1 MSKVLLNILRQ
12 TKIFLNRIYIS
23 LIFLQSLI
31 FYNIPIKSIDIK
43 DINIEFDFINKII
56 NFFWKN
62 KIPINNENANK
73 QKKNNNIHIKSI
85 NIILDFEDYETY
97 NSYYNIYRKLISEE
111 KKRWGIVYNFFYYI
125 FVFLLKLIIKNY
137 YINIEKIQVKI
148 FYNYKHRHSKIC
160 DNIKDIS
167 KGKAKYY
174 FIFRDISIFSNN
186 NIEKECEYN
195 NSEKCNDT
203 DKENILIQKNELIQ
217 INTRTNQNDDKAS
230 NCENLD
236 SHKYILFCKE
246 FNILKENNNGK
257 KDGEIKKKQLFI
269 KNIFYYFQENKILIP
284 LMYINLKE
292 CELKEILFLSH
303 HTKIDY
309 YLKDLIDVAKKSN
322 FTINIDSHNGNYNE
336 YKNKYDFFFHLTIYI
351 NKTFIN
357 INLKDKIIKGVISS
371 TLFNIKMNEHCDA
384 YKRSA
389 NNILQNKFNT
399 KYSSTNFELSFMSFV
414 IYTEKNFISL
424 NLKNKNK
431 EKKYM
436 NLCETSYNNNPHND
450 LLLNKEIDKC
460 NSKYNI
466 NNSNLVYYKYRKF
479 LNMKKENEEKIN
491 VFKKNYNK
499 CDIILSN
506 IICIFEVVE
515 CINVYNLIQK
525 HFLQRIH
532 LREVPKHNK
541 FSIPIS
547 IIKYTPFI
555 CVRNISF
562 YINKNINKL
571 DLIYNHTILKNRE
584 EELEY
589 YNNTVINFRE
599 EIIKI
604 EIKEICNIKGVEKNY
619 APINLDE
626 NNEDVIEQDHN
637 CDKRNNQRCIFYSEQ
652 NNYEQNSI
660 ASFDFLVKDIIVKS
674 VYLENNILYEYNLN
688 DKIDIVLKIKN
699 KENEYG
705 IATIYFNNSTW
716 YLLPEHVNFF
726 YYIYSIYCTNM
737 KKYAYLLRNPMRKK
751 VKRIAEIKDNFLFF
765 VNVIANNCNI
775 NLFCIS
781 EDFKANTMGT
791 NIEEKRAIH
800 TCNNA
805 INNKLIAVE
814 NEMCLKKKLKP
825 IKISFDLKYIL
836 KIESEKEEIRRFFF
850 KYYNYFFLG
859 NVNIQ
864 FNYYKNLLKNV
875 LVFKNEKARKKKDK
889 SFFYMNSQGKIENNY
904 DVLIKIINKNIY
916 VNIFNKA
923 KILFINCIIY
933 QIYVATRRIIYLQDT
948 NNLKMKESIK
958 KFKLIKKKRKNN
970 IYNVLLKKLKYPINQ
985 IGCTEE
991 IKNYSENNYTL
1002 GSGYNHKHIIYRNI
1016 KKYCN
1021 CYEIC
1026 RNNFLNKITSKY
1038 NNYKSL
1044 KYLIQIKIKSKI
1056 QFISLF
1062 DDFYMAELKSLKN
1075 SSLQKNQYIIDLDTN
1090 VCIYYFDLLCKNNV
1104 RANNFLKLHIDF
1116 YKLQLNKYTSFNKI
1130 YNVLNFMNSIKKKHE
1145 QSKEFPFF
1153 STKQLCK
1160 IFSHRNLDH
1169 IINDEEN
1176 KGYFTITSEI
1186 KNFDFFTKFYNYAK
1200 TNDKYDIFYKHRKST
1215 NEFNTNTKIYGNK
1228 IYLLYKTN
1236 DFFTFLN
1243 KYILTDFLNLF
1254 SSKHSCEMKVVNLNK
1269 NNYSRTY
1276 NFNENEIKDIFSL
1289 RDNMMLKHHNLQPNV
1304 DDNNYVADYA
1314 GSIDEKQIN
1323 NFKVYKIRQKNMK
1336 TQNGISLNK
1345 YKFTFNDVTLFVP
1358 SIHNNRNVII
1368 IQNSVHIKN
1377 KFILKKKENNNT
1389 IQLYDKIFVY
1399 FLNSI
1404 GFSNHRKNYILKN
1417 VNILLIYYRNVI
1429 YKTNMFAMFI
1439 YGTGNAYMSPENFAL
1454 VQNVVIE
1461 NFLNNNVEYFD
1472 KRQYIKNPK
1481 YIGNGHKRNGIIDN
1495 EQNCKNVEKWK
1506 SKKKGQLKKSLK
1518 IVIHLIDMHIFLE
1531 SGKLKSRISYI
1542 FIKYC
1547 LINILKYLNDKNKM
1561 ITNIKSVVPL
1571 ILNYTHKYPYDI
1583 IVYYKKIKNKKSYLK
1598 YLLNMKDIKYE
1609 QTANTFSSFTKAK
1622 INKYNNL
1629 LVTKKNK
1636 ILEIF
1641 YHRYKNDIIGCNVE
1655 NHIYIK
1661 MKKIYITTDT
1671 FQLFNFYN
1679 LYFVDDKNLFIY
1691 TLEKCLQKE
1700 YCSSSIKKK
1709 KINIQPTFRN
1719 AQDSSDDT
1727 FIGEENTDYFVKKKI
1742 NILKKTEKIKRPN
1755 NYLIY
1760 MYENMVKLLTPND
1773 FNSYDYLIH
1782 SNNIYKINLYIEH
1795 THIFVNLLLYEHLL
1809 KYKNA
1814 NNSEQTAK
1822 IEKSNKFGIT
1832 YKGGVNFLLLFNLR
1846 KSQFFEFFKKKKH
1859 IIFNSYFFDKIVEND
1874 LTCSEK
1880 ISQLSYSSP
1889 KSNCLHSYFHPNNY
1903 ISDELE
1909 ETIFFKCKI
1918 NKKNSLYLLN
1928 NSNFYCISKNINID
1942 MCAKKEKVIYFN
1954 NNIKIVKYNNFY
1966 FNNIFLN
1973 DIVDKNVGSSQV
1985 SGNDLYD
1992 IKISMD
1998 ISQKKQTNIDCLKSV
2013 FKNYNSLFPIDNS
2026 NYVIK
2031 KMIKMENKN
2040 EDTTFCELNYGNLN
2054 KHNND
2059 NLIYNNIKNEKMFSS
2074 PKYINVNIKNVKIK
2088 IRLKDMI
2095 GILKKVYE
2103 LNYCMNYYEEINLI
2117 LYKQCEKSIIQNSY
2131 PYKLQKRKKEKTYL
2145 TMLFNIVINNLSI
2158 ELFET
2163 VNYYRYREFKKIQ
2176 IAQINIKGNY
2186 NYISSYNKDE
2196 IIIKRHDLNCIYDL
2210 NFFKNNIF
2218 ENFAKNMQIHFVWVK
2233 SKNENNFFSIF
2244 KNKPIDIFLSKNI
2257 FRKILYLYEGVIN
2270 SWSNHYELLNQIKK
2284 GRSDKIAENLS
2295 HKNSILNLYSDKSVI
2310 INKIQEKAFSYQN
2323 KDILKNK
2330 EKKNKTE
2337 LLHLKGG
2344 EHIIFSP
2351 DCKKYTK
2358 NSNILLYNDCGF
2370 YNLISNVCIYNNTNL
2385 DIIFLHKSYKYYKYF
2400 LYAKKK
2406 TYISPF
2412 DLENDSFFL
2421 FICYKKKLYMA
2432 QSFSKELLQSKETN
2446 EYSFYSNISKIKKE
2460 CMFGVDPNGNVRNS
2474 SAPRIFKKVLHFK
2487 NVESLQFDNT
2497 SIYKQSEKK
2506 EDKKELPIRKLYN
2519 NIQRKYI
2526 KIISNNH
2533 GENDNIKIDANNENF
2548 VLNIILI
2555 ENYKNVYI
2563 YIDKMISL
2571 KNMLP
2576 LQICYTVEGT
2586 KYIINKYKTK
2596 EIYFKNIDL
2605 NGDSNILVG
2614 NKLKVVNSVKDKS
2627 ISKNVEEA
2635 DKNFPNNVAHYVNVI
2650 KKNNCIILTCQTLI
2664 YMYSFS
2670 EHNIE
2675 INKKKIYFLNSK
2687 TNNAKNMAIPNMF
2700 NIKNMKCFI
2709 GVFNEPFESVVLE
2722 KHLINNITPGKY
2734 NEICLTHTNENN
2746 KYLFFYKID
2755 LLNVL
2760 NNNNN
2765 KQNIGHT
2772 YYHNVLSIYPKYI
2785 IQNETQIDICMFSI
2799 FNEYEIYKIERSS
2812 TKVINTIMDSGNK
2825 NHLLFFFKI
2834 KNRNEKS
2841 NNYLDVCGPINIA
2854 KEGSYIFSLKKNKPI
2869 LASSTSQNKQIKSN
2883 HHFLNLKF
2891 RIHKGEK
2898 CKYFKGPF
2906 SNSIFIKISK
2916 HKSNNKKLEKYIT
2929 YINNNSNITD
2939 KIYGKNNIMNIY
2951 KYIEKSDEIKKIY
2964 IYNNTDSGVIV
2975 DIMHYIELAYIIKN
2989 EMKTDKG
2996 GIKLAEIESANFSGL
3011 SNSYDKDST
3020 EQYHSL
3026 MHSNIEKEN
3035 DSENEDEKSNGI
3047 DDNTFEKITKDDI
3060 NNILNN
3066 KHLIHEYLKKNKENF
3081 RYLKKNSMLFFP
3093 LRKNKNIKNFFL
3105 LLYPFKQTNNIHIC
3119 RISLEKKIN
3128 IVKFVEN
3135 NKSIFFEFCII
3146 QKKNKILIKF
3156 SQYLDNVIQIKGKVN
3171 LNLLSMQKM
3180 DNKQNTPQDNPIKTK
3195 KIHTKKIAKHYNIDM
3210 CIRSNH
3216 AEKVQNTFF
3225 NYILNR
3231 KKYITLF
3238 MKRFDKSITPSL
3250 ERIDKLDISQNDSL
3264 LCRLKRRVSV
3274 KNTNLSKIQKD
3285 EKGIIMYPMNYTTFT
3300 KYNKNCRNVNKKK
3313 KVSRFIHHISKDVI
3327 FSEHLKKKKIIF
3339 SSQNEKKIKNSNCHV
3354 IINNDININIFSS
3367 VLIKN
3372 VDISKQYYSDKRIMP
3387 SVYTSLMEYTNVDKE
3402 NENNDMP
3409 YEERFSKYLFKKKK
3423 NAHIYTISLTNLYFY
3438 FKKNK
3443 INSSITQNR
3452 FYLNLDNLSIVD
3464 FSTNVVKNIL
3474 FKSWKNS
3481 LVDEKGDNNLKQ
3493 TNENK
3498 FITFDLIYK
3507 SNFNSLH
3514 IQKFELLFFC
3524 PLRIYLS
3531 LVSVENFNYCCKKFL
3546 KKKKKT
3552 RNGKGRNELL
3562 LLFNQINGSP
3572 NKERR
3577 IDKILKLQSKYA
3589 RQAFKVNTFYKTL
3602 CNVNNKGKERKIK
3615 IYNLKISNIY
3625 IVFSFSN
3632 KNTYSIERYKNE
3644 DELFKTKNKDIDDDS
3659 NNFIFNFKLAFL
3671 NQIKNANFEIN
3682 SLDLKKI
3689 KEKNILEFVN
3699 YILDFYIKELYKNL
3713 FFYMTKMNIINKY
3726 IYNYSNFF
3734 NQFMEK
3740 KKMFNLVDISSGL
3753 KYITN
3758 EIHEKSNVYLENIN
3772 IFTSPLGVQD
3782 GLKENYQPKQVR
3794 KKTETLSIIN
3804 AVENGLENNYGKIS
3818 TRLKGKRSKRT
3829 QSEQTKR
3836 RKHAQDENSNIYN
3849 SRDRQLFTNFEDM
3862 AVLSDSNYC
3871 ICRKKKLKINK
3882 INNKLFYFNNDKK
3895 VFIFDD
3901 SQTNYNNID
3910 TNKSDEKFKEIYQ
3923 ANQNNNNIWNYKEA
3937 ILRTQKKET
3946 SSNFN
3951 IFNSAIK
3958 NIGKDIM
3965 SSINY
3970 YLYDND
3976 ENDLKK
3982 KKKIILDYFYEK
3994 VQNSPQDTKQEPP
4007 DEIQRKTNEIGL
4019 REFTT
4024 FITIYKKGQIKYDS
4038 GPFRICNPLDIPL
4051 VKGVVIENYLK
4062 DKDENL
4068 LLIFCDEYI
4077 INLNNENRIIIKK
4090 KNIIKIE
4097 IVCKYFNLIFE
4108 RDKSLM
4114 HNIKNIIKKN
4124 NHNFLGYYFD
4134 VLFKKKIKN
4143 EKKLIHKIKK
4153 NKIRIIYFLY
4163 YIFYFIYNYDQRLKK
4178 LTKSYL
4184 PNQENIKPTIIIFEN
4199 TKKVF
4204 FSLSSIIYLNIFY
4217 FNVRDFLFSFVK
4229 QSS

>member
-23 LIFLQSLI
+23 LIFLQSLV

-62 KIPINNENANK
+62 KIPINNENTNK

-85 NIILDFEDYETY
+85 NIIIDFEDYETY

-111 KKRWGIVYNFFYYI
+111 KKRWRIVYNFFYYI

-160 DNIKDIS
+160 DNIKGIS
-167 KGKAKYY
+167 KGKTKYY

-186 NIEKECEYN
+186 NNIEKEYEYN
-195 NSEKCNDT
+195 NSEKCSDT
-203 DKENILIQKNELIQ
+203 DKENMLA
-217 INTRTNQNDDKAS
+217 RTNQNDDKAS

-236 SHKYILFCKE
+236 SHKYLLFCKE

-257 KDGEIKKKQLFI
+257 RDGEIKKKLFFI
-269 KNIFYYFQENKILIP
+269 KNIFYYFQENQILIP
-284 LMYINLKE
+284 LIYINLKE

-309 YLKDLIDVAKKSN
+309 YLKDLINVAKKNN
-322 FTINIDSHNGNYNE
+322 FTKNIDSHNGNYNG
-336 YKNKYDFFFHLTIYI
+336 YKNKYDFFLHLTIYI
-351 NKTFIN
+351 NTIFIN

-371 TLFNIKMNEHCDA
+371 TLFNIKTNEHCDA
-384 YKRSA
+384 DKRLTS
-389 NNILQNKFNT
+389 NILQNKFNT
-399 KYSSTNFELSFMSFV
+399 RYSSTNFELSFMSFV
-414 IYTEKNFISL
+414 IYTEKNIILL

-436 NLCETSYNNNPHND
+436 NLCEASYNNNPHND
-450 LLLNKEIDKC
+450 FLLNEEIDKC
-460 NSKYNI
+460 HSKYNI
-466 NNSNLVYYKYRKF
+466 NNSNVIYYKYKKF

-525 HFLQRIH
+525 DFLQRTH
-532 LREVPKHNK
+532 LREVPKNNK
-541 FSIPIS
+541 FSLPIS

-562 YINKNINKL
+562 YINKNINKF
-571 DLIYNHTILKNRE
+571 DLIYNNAILKNRE
-584 EELEY
+584 EELGY

-604 EIKEICNIKGVEKNY
+604 EIKEICNIKDVEKNY
-619 APINLDE
+619 APINIDE
-626 NNEDVIEQDHN
+626 NDENSVEQDHSSN
-637 CDKRNNQRCIFYSEQ
+637 EDNNQSCIFYSEQ
-652 NNYEQNSI
+652 NNYEQNNYEQNNYEQNAI

-699 KENEYG
+699 IENEYG
-705 IATIYFNNSTW
+705 IATIYFNNSIW

-791 NIEEKRAIH
+791 NVQEKRAIH

-805 INNKLIAVE
+805 TNNKLITVE
-814 NEMCLKKKLKP
+814 NEMYLKKKLKP

-859 NVNIQ
+859 NVNIR

-889 SFFYMNSQGKIENNY
+889 SLFYMNSQGKIENNY
-904 DVLIKIINKNIY
+904 DMLIKIINKNIY

-923 KILFINCIIY
+923 KMLFINCIIY
-933 QIYVATRRIIYLQDT
+933 QIYIAARRIVYLKDT

-991 IKNYSENNYTL
+991 IKNHSENNYTL

-1021 CYEIC
+1021 SYEIC

-1044 KYLIQIKIKSKI
+1044 KHLIQIKIKSKI

-1062 DDFYMAELKSLKN
+1062 DDFYMTELRSLKN
-1075 SSLQKNQYIIDLDTN
+1075 SSLQKNQYTIDLDTN
-1090 VCIYYFDLLCKNNV
+1090 ICIYYFDLLCKNNV
-1104 RANNFLKLHIDF
+1104 RTNNFLKLYIDF

-1130 YNVLNFMNSIKKKHE
+1130 YNVLNFMSNIKKKHE
-1145 QSKEFPFF
+1145 QSKEFLFF

-1176 KGYFTITSEI
+1176 KAYFTITSEI

-1200 TNDKYDIFYKHRKST
+1200 RNDKYDIFYKHRKST

-1243 KYILTDFLNLF
+1243 KYILTDFLNIF

-1269 NNYSRTY
+1269 NNYTQDY
-1276 NFNENEIKDIFSL
+1276 NFNENEVKDIFSL
-1289 RDNMMLKHHNLQPNV
+1289 RDSMMLKQHHLQHNLQPNV
-1304 DDNNYVADYA
+1304 DDNNYVVSYT
-1314 GSIDEKQIN
+1314 GSVDKNQIN

-1345 YKFTFNDVTLFVP
+1345 YKFTFNDVTLFAP
-1358 SIHNNRNVII
+1358 SIHNNRNFII
-1368 IQNSVHIKN
+1368 IQNSVQIKN
-1377 KFILKKKENNNT
+1377 KFILNKKENNNT

-1399 FLNSI
+1399 FLNTTS
-1404 GFSNHRKNYILKN
+1404 FSNHRKDYILKN

-1439 YGTGNAYMSPENFAL
+1439 YGTGNAYISPENFTL
-1454 VQNVVIE
+1454 IQNVIIE

-1481 YIGNGHKRNGIIDN
+1481 HIGNEHKRNSIIDN
-1495 EQNCKNVEKWK
+1495 EQNCKHVEKWK
-1506 SKKKGQLKKSLK
+1506 SKKKDQLKKSLK
-1518 IVIHLIDMHIFLE
+1518 IVMHLIDMHIFLE
-1531 SGKLKSRISYI
+1531 SDKLKSRISYI

-1609 QTANTFSSFTKAK
+1609 QTANTFNSFIKAK

-1629 LVTKKNK
+1629 LITKKNK
-1636 ILEIF
+1636 IIEIF
-1641 YHRYKNDIIGCNVE
+1641 YHRYKNDTIGCNVE

-1661 MKKIYITTDT
+1661 MKKIYTTTDV

-1709 KINIQPTFRN
+1709 KINTQAIFRN

-1742 NILKKTEKIKRPN
+1742 NILKKREKIKRPN

-1773 FNSYDYLIH
+1773 FNSYDYLVH

-1795 THIFVNLLLYEHLL
+1795 AHIFVNLLLYEHLL
-1809 KYKNA
+1809 KYRNT
-1814 NNSEQTAK
+1814 NNSEQSAK

-1846 KSQFFEFFKKKKH
+1846 KSLFFEFLKKKKKH
-1859 IIFNSYFFDKIVEND
+1859 IIFNSYFFDKIVEKK

-1880 ISQLSYSSP
+1880 ISQLAHSSYP
-1889 KSNCLHSYFHPNNY
+1889 KSNCLHSYFYPNNY

-1928 NSNFYCISKNINID
+1928 NSNFYCISQNINID

-1954 NNIKIVKYNNFY
+1954 NNIKMVKYNNFY

-1973 DIVDKNVGSSQV
+1973 NIANKNIGSCQV

-1998 ISQKKQTNIDCLKSV
+1998 SSQKKQTNIDCLKSV

-2026 NYVIK
+2026 NYIIEK
-2031 KMIKMENKN
+2031 IIKMENKN
-2040 EDTTFCELNYGNLN
+2040 EDTAFCELNCGDQN
-2054 KHNND
+2054 KHSNG
-2059 NLIYNNIKNEKMFSS
+2059 NLIYNETKNEKTFSS
-2074 PKYINVNIKNVKIK
+2074 PKYINVNIKNAKIK
-2088 IRLKDMI
+2088 IRLKDII
-2095 GILKKVYE
+2095 GILKKIYE

-2117 LYKQCEKSIIQNSY
+2117 LYKQCEKSIIQNRY
-2131 PYKLQKRKKEKTYL
+2131 PYRLEKRKKEKTYL
-2145 TMLFNIVINNLSI
+2145 TMLFNIAINNLSI

-2163 VNYYRYREFKKIQ
+2163 VNYYRYREFKKIK
-2176 IAQINIKGNY
+2176 IVQINIKGNY

-2270 SWSNHYELLNQIKK
+2270 SWANHFELASHIKK
-2284 GRSDKIAENLS
+2284 GHNDKTVENLDNK
-2295 HKNSILNLYSDKSVI
+2295 KNILNLYSDKSVI
-2310 INKIQEKAFSYQN
+2310 INKLQEKAFSYQN

-2337 LLHLKGG
+2337 ILHLKGG

-2358 NSNILLYNDCGF
+2358 NNNILLYNDCGF
-2370 YNLISNVCIYNNTNL
+2370 YNLISN
-2385 DIIFLHKSYKYYKYF
+2385 
-2400 LYAKKK
+2400 
-2406 TYISPF
+2406 
-2412 DLENDSFFL
+2412 
-2421 FICYKKKLYMA
+2421 
-2432 QSFSKELLQSKETN
+2432 ELLQNKETN

-2474 SAPRIFKKVLHFK
+2474 SAPHIFKKVLHFK

-2506 EDKKELPIRKLYN
+2506 EDKKELPIRNLYN

-2533 GENDNIKIDANNENF
+2533 GENDNIKMNMNNENF

-2576 LQICYTVEGT
+2576 LQICYTVDGT
-2586 KYIINKYKTK
+2586 KCTINKYKTK
-2596 EIYFKNIDL
+2596 EIYFKNLDL

-2614 NKLKVVNSVKDKS
+2614 NKLKVVNS
-2627 ISKNVEEA
+2627 ISKIVSKNEREA
-2635 DKNFPNNVAHYVNVI
+2635 DKNFSNSVAHYVNVI

-2664 YMYSFS
+2664 YFYSFS

-2687 TNNAKNMAIPNMF
+2687 TNNAKNMSIPNMY

-2709 GVFNEPFESVVLE
+2709 GVFNEPFENVVLE
-2722 KHLINNITPGKY
+2722 KHQINNITSGKSG
-2734 NEICLTHTNENN
+2734 EICLTHTNENN
-2746 KYLFFYKID
+2746 KYLFFYKIG
-2755 LLNVL
+2755 LLNIL
-2760 NNNNN
+2760 NNN
-2765 KQNIGHT
+2765 KQNIGNT

-2785 IQNETQIDICMFSI
+2785 IQNETKIDICMFSI

-2812 TKVINTIMDSGNK
+2812 TKVVNTIVDSGNK
-2825 NHLLFFFKI
+2825 NHLPFFFKI
-2834 KNRNEKS
+2834 KNRDENS

-2869 LASSTSQNKQIKSN
+2869 LASSTSQNKQIKSS

-2891 RIHKGEK
+2891 RIDKGEK

-2916 HKSNNKKLEKYIT
+2916 HKSNKKKLEKYIT

-2939 KIYGKNNIMNIY
+2939 KIYGNNNIMNIY
-2951 KYIEKSDEIKKIY
+2951 KYIEKNDDIKKIY

-2989 EMKTDKG
+2989 EIKTDKD
-2996 GIKLAEIESANFSGL
+2996 GIKLVEIESVKFSSL
-3011 SNSYDKDST
+3011 NNSYDKDNT
-3020 EQYHSL
+3020 RQYHSL
-3026 MHSNIEKEN
+3026 MHSNIEKES

-3047 DDNTFEKITKDDI
+3047 DNNISEKMTKDDI
-3060 NNILNN
+3060 NYILNN
-3066 KHLIHEYLKKNKENF
+3066 KHLIHEYLKKNKKNF
-3081 RYLKKNSMLFFP
+3081 RYLKKNSISFFP

-3171 LNLLSMQKM
+3171 LNLLSMQKI
-3180 DNKQNTPQDNPIKTK
+3180 DNKQSTPQDKEVKTK
-3195 KIHTKKIAKHYNIDM
+3195 KVHKKKEIIHVEKIEDN
-3210 CIRSNH
+3210 
-3216 AEKVQNTFF
+3216 FF
-3225 NYILNR
+3225 HYILNG

-3238 MKRFDKSITPSL
+3238 MKRFNKSTTPSL
-3250 ERIDKLDISQNDSL
+3250 ERIDKLSISQSGNL
-3264 LCRLKRRVSV
+3264 LYRLKSRASV
-3274 KNTNLSKIQKD
+3274 KNTKLTKMEKD
-3285 EKGIIMYPMNYTTFT
+3285 QSSIIMHKMNYTTFT
-3300 KYNKNCRNVNKKK
+3300 KYNKNCLNVNEKKK
-3313 KVSRFIHHISKDVI
+3313 RSRFIHDISKDVTLCD
-3327 FSEHLKKKKIIF
+3327 HLKKKKINF
-3339 SSQNEKKIKNSNCHV
+3339 SNQNEKKIKNSNCYI

-3372 VDISKQYYSDKRIMP
+3372 VDITKQYYSDKRIMP

-3402 NENNDMP
+3402 NENNDIS
-3409 YEERFSKYLFKKKK
+3409 YQEQFNKYIFKKKK
-3423 NAHIYTISLTNLYFY
+3423 NAHIYTVSLTNLNFY

-3443 INSSITQNR
+3443 INSNTTQNR

-3474 FKSWKNS
+3474 FKGLKNS
-3481 LVDEKGDNNLKQ
+3481 LVDYKADPNHD
-3493 TNENK
+3493 NK
-3498 FITFDLIYK
+3498 FIAFDLIYK
-3507 SNFNSLH
+3507 MNFNSLH
-3514 IQKFELLFFC
+3514 VQKFELLFFC

-3552 RNGKGRNELL
+3552 RNVKKERSKLV
-3562 LLFNQINGSP
+3562 LLFNQINGSVSRE
-3572 NKERR
+3572 KR
-3577 IDKILKLQSKYA
+3577 IDKILKCQSKYA
-3589 RQAFKVNTFYKTL
+3589 RQAFKANRFYETL

-3615 IYNLKISNIY
+3615 IYNLKINNIY

-3644 DELFKTKNKDIDDDS
+3644 DELFKMKNKDLDDDS

-3682 SLDLKKI
+3682 SLNLKKI

-3713 FFYMTKMNIINKY
+3713 FFYMTKMNTINKY
-3726 IYNYSNFF
+3726 IHNYSNFF
-3734 NQFMEK
+3734 NQFMDK

-3772 IFTSPLGVQD
+3772 IFTSPLGLQD
-3782 GLKENYQPKQVR
+3782 GLKENYEPKQVG
-3794 KKTETLSIIN
+3794 KKNETLSIIN
-3804 AVENGLENNYGKIS
+3804 TDENSLEKDYGPID
-3818 TRLKGKRSKRT
+3818 TPQKGKRT
-3829 QSEQTKR
+3829 QSERTMRK
-3836 RKHAQDENSNIYN
+3836 KHAQDDNKTIYN

-3882 INNKLFYFNNDKK
+3882 INKKLYYFKNDKK

-3901 SQTNYNNID
+3901 SQVNYNNID
-3910 TNKSDEKFKEIYQ
+3910 TNKNGEKYKEIYQ
-3923 ANQNNNNIWNYKEA
+3923 DKQKNDIIWNSKEA
-3937 ILRTQKKET
+3937 ILRMPKKET
-3946 SSNFN
+3946 STNFN

-3982 KKKIILDYFYEK
+3982 KKKIILDYFYGK
-3994 VQNSPQDTKQEPP
+3994 VQNSPQDIKQEPP
-4007 DEIQRKTNEIGL
+4007 DEIQRKTNEIGVQ
-4019 REFTT
+4019 EFTT
-4024 FITIYKKGQIKYDS
+4024 FTMIYKKGQIKYDS
-4038 GPFRICNPLDIPL
+4038 ELFRICNPLDTPL
-4051 VKGVVIENYLK
+4051 VKGVIIDNYLK

-4143 EKKLIHKIKK
+4143 DKKLIHKIKK
-4153 NKIRIIYFLY
+4153 NKIKIIYFLY

-4184 PNQENIKPTIIIFEN
+4184 PNQDNIKPTIIIFEN

-4217 FNVRDFLFSFVK
+4217 FNVRDFLFTFVK

>member
-56 NFFWKN
+56 NFFRKN
-62 KIPINNENANK
+62 TIPINNENANK

-111 KKRWGIVYNFFYYI
+111 KKKWGIVYNFFYYI

-167 KGKAKYY
+167 KGKTKYY
-174 FIFRDISIFSNN
+174 FIFRDISISPNN
-186 NIEKECEYN
+186 NIKKEYEYDN
-195 NSEKCNDT
+195 PQKCNDT
-203 DKENILIQKNELIQ
+203 DKENIFDQENELIQ
-217 INTRTNQNDDKAS
+217 INARTNQDNDKAS

-236 SHKYILFCKE
+236 SHKYLLFCKE
-246 FNILKENNNGK
+246 FNILKECNNGK
-257 KDGEIKKKQLFI
+257 RDGEIKKKLYFI

-284 LMYINLKE
+284 LMYMNLKE

-303 HTKIDY
+303 HTKVDY
-309 YLKDLIDVAKKSN
+309 YLKDLINVAKKFS
-322 FTINIDSHNGNYNE
+322 FTKNIDSNNGNYNE
-336 YKNKYDFFFHLTIYI
+336 YKNKYDFFFHLTVYI

-371 TLFNIKMNEHCDA
+371 TLFNIKTNEHCDV
-384 YKRSA
+384 YKRSD
-389 NNILQNKFNT
+389 NNILQNKFDI

-431 EKKYM
+431 EQKYT
-436 NLCETSYNNNPHND
+436 NLFETLCNNNPQND
-450 LLLNKEIDKC
+450 VLLNEEIDKC
-460 NSKYNI
+460 HSKYNI
-466 NNSNLVYYKYRKF
+466 NNSNLVYCKYRKF
-479 LNMKKENEEKIN
+479 FNMKNENEEKIN

-525 HFLQRIH
+525 HCLQRTH
-532 LREVPKHNK
+532 LREVPKNNK
-541 FSIPIS
+541 FSLLIS
-547 IIKYTPFI
+547 IIKYTPFV

-571 DLIYNHTILKNRE
+571 DLIYNNAILKNRDD
-584 EELEY
+584 ELGY

-619 APINLDE
+619 AQINIDE
-626 NNEDVIEQDHN
+626 NGENTIEQDHSS
-637 CDKRNNQRCIFYSEQ
+637 DEDNNQRCIFY
-652 NNYEQNSI
+652 YEQDAI

-674 VYLENNILYEYNLN
+674 VYLENNTLYEYNLN
-688 DKIDIVLKIKN
+688 DKINIALKIKN

-705 IATIYFNNSTW
+705 IVTIYFNNSTW

-751 VKRIAEIKDNFLFF
+751 VKRITEIENNFPFF

-791 NIEEKRAIH
+791 NIEGKRVTH
-800 TCNNA
+800 TYNNA
-805 INNKLIAVE
+805 INNELITVK
-814 NEMCLKKKLKP
+814 NEMGLKKKLKP

-836 KIESEKEEIRRFFF
+836 KIESEKEEIRRFFY

-859 NVNIQ
+859 NVNIR

-889 SFFYMNSQGKIENNY
+889 SLFCMNNQGKIENNY
-904 DVLIKIINKNIY
+904 DLLIKIVNKNIY

-933 QIYVATRRIIYLQDT
+933 QIYIATRRIVYLQDT

-1021 CYEIC
+1021 SYEIC
-1026 RNNFLNKITSKY
+1026 RNNFLSKITSKY

-1056 QFISLF
+1056 HFISFF
-1062 DDFYMAELKSLKN
+1062 DDFYMTELRSFKN
-1075 SSLQKNQYIIDLDTN
+1075 SNLQKNQYKIDLDTN

-1104 RANNFLKLHIDF
+1104 RANNFLKLYIDF
-1116 YKLQLNKYTSFNKI
+1116 YKLQLDKYTSFNKI
-1130 YNVLNFMNSIKKKHE
+1130 YNVLNFMNSIKKRHE
-1145 QSKEFPFF
+1145 QSKEFSFF

-1160 IFSHRNLDH
+1160 IFSYRNLDR

-1176 KGYFTITSEI
+1176 NGYFTIASEI
-1186 KNFDFFTKFYNYAK
+1186 KSFDFFTKFYSYAK
-1200 TNDKYDIFYKHRKST
+1200 KDDKYDIYYKHKKST

-1254 SSKHSCEMKVVNLNK
+1254 SSKHSCEMKVVNLKK
-1269 NNYSRTY
+1269 NNYSQVY
-1276 NFNENEIKDIFSL
+1276 NFNENEVKDIFSL
-1289 RDNMMLKHHNLQPNV
+1289 RDSMMLKQQALQPTAGH
-1304 DDNNYVADYA
+1304 NNYVADYP

-1323 NFKVYKIRQKNMK
+1323 NYKLYKIRQKNMK
-1336 TQNGISLNK
+1336 AQNGISLNK

-1377 KFILKKKENNNT
+1377 KFVFKKKENNNT

-1399 FLNSI
+1399 FLNNI
-1404 GFSNHRKNYILKN
+1404 CFSNKGNNSILKN
-1417 VNILLIYYRNVI
+1417 VNMLLIYYRNII
-1429 YKTNMFAMFI
+1429 YKTNMFGMFI
-1439 YGTGNAYMSPENFAL
+1439 YGTGNAYLSPENFTL

-1472 KRQYIKNPK
+1472 ERQYIKSPK
-1481 YIGNGHKRNGIIDN
+1481 NIGNGIIGN
-1495 EQNCKNVEKWK
+1495 EPNCKNVEKWK
-1506 SKKKGQLKKSLK
+1506 SEKKDKLKKSLNV
-1518 IVIHLIDMHIFLE
+1518 VIHLIDMHIFLE
-1531 SGKLKSRISYI
+1531 SDKLKSRISYI

-1583 IVYYKKIKNKKSYLK
+1583 IVYYKKIKNKNSYLK
-1598 YLLNMKDIKYE
+1598 YLINMKDIKNE
-1609 QTANTFSSFTKAK
+1609 KTANTFSSFIKTK

-1629 LVTKKNK
+1629 LITKKNK
-1636 ILEIF
+1636 IIEIF
-1641 YHRYKNDIIGCNVE
+1641 YHRYKNDTIGCNVE
-1655 NHIYIK
+1655 NHIFIK
-1661 MKKIYITTDT
+1661 MKKIYTTIDA

-1691 TLEKCLQKE
+1691 TLEKCFQKE

-1709 KINIQPTFRN
+1709 KINTWATYRN
-1719 AQDSSDDT
+1719 AQDCSDDT
-1727 FIGEENTDYFVKKKI
+1727 YIGEENTDYFVKKKI
-1742 NILKKTEKIKRPN
+1742 NILKKTEKIKRPS

-1760 MYENMVKLLTPND
+1760 MYENMVKLLTSND
-1773 FNSYDYLIH
+1773 FNSYDYLVH

-1795 THIFVNLLLYEHLL
+1795 AHIFVNLLLYEHLL
-1809 KYKNA
+1809 KYRNV

-1822 IEKSNKFGIT
+1822 IDKSNKFGIT
-1832 YKGGVNFLLLFNLR
+1832 YKGCVNFLLLFNLR
-1846 KSQFFEFFKKKKH
+1846 KSHFFEFLKKKKH

-1880 ISQLSYSSP
+1880 ISQLSCSSQ
-1889 KSNCLHSYFHPNNY
+1889 KLNCLNSPFHPNKY
-1903 ISDELE
+1903 ISEELE

-1918 NKKNSLYLLN
+1918 HKKNSLYLLN

-1954 NNIKIVKYNNFY
+1954 NNIKMVKYNKFY

-1973 DIVDKNVGSSQV
+1973 DIEDKNIESSQV

-1992 IKISMD
+1992 IKIS
-1998 ISQKKQTNIDCLKSV
+1998 IGVPQKKQTNIDCLKHV
-2013 FKNYNSLFPIDNS
+2013 FKNYNSLFPIDNT
-2026 NYVIK
+2026 NCIIEN
-2031 KMIKMENKN
+2031 MIKMANKN
-2040 EDTTFCELNYGNLN
+2040 ENTTFYELNSDNQN
-2054 KHNND
+2054 MHNND
-2059 NLIYNNIKNEKMFSS
+2059 DLTYNNIKNEKMFSS
-2074 PKYINVNIKNVKIK
+2074 PKYINVNIKNGKIK

-2095 GILKKVYE
+2095 GVLKKIYE
-2103 LNYCMNYYEEINLI
+2103 LNYCLDYYEEINLI
-2117 LYKQCEKSIIQNSY
+2117 MYKQCEKSIIGNSY
-2131 PYKLQKRKKEKTYL
+2131 LYKLNKRKKEETYL
-2145 TMLFNIVINNLSI
+2145 TMLFNIIINNLSV

-2163 VNYYRYREFKKIQ
+2163 VNYFRYREVKKIR

-2196 IIIKRHDLNCIYDL
+2196 IIIKRHDLNCIYNF

-2218 ENFAKNMQIHFVWVK
+2218 ENFVKNMQIHFVWVK

-2257 FRKILYLYEGVIN
+2257 FRKMLYLYEGVIN
-2270 SWSNHYELLNQIKK
+2270 SWNNHFELASHIKK
-2284 GRSDKIAENLS
+2284 RHYDKTAENLGN
-2295 HKNSILNLYSDKSVI
+2295 KKSILNLYSDKSVI

-2330 EKKNKTE
+2330 EKKSKTE
-2337 LLHLKGG
+2337 ILHLKGG
-2344 EHIIFSP
+2344 EHILFSP

-2358 NSNILLYNDCGF
+2358 NNNILLYNDCGF

-2385 DIIFLHKSYKYYKYF
+2385 DIIFLHKSYKYYKHF

-2412 DLENDSFFL
+2412 DLENDYFFL

-2432 QSFSKELLQSKETN
+2432 QSFSKELLQNKETN
-2446 EYSFYSNISKIKKE
+2446 EYSYYLNISKIKKE

-2506 EDKKELPIRKLYN
+2506 EDKKEVPIHKLYN

-2533 GENDNIKIDANNENF
+2533 GDNDNIKINTNNENF

-2586 KYIINKYKTK
+2586 KCVINKYKTK

-2614 NKLKVVNSVKDKS
+2614 NKLKVVNGVSKGV
-2627 ISKNVEEA
+2627 SKNVGDV
-2635 DKNFPNNVAHYVNVI
+2635 DKNFPNSIAHYVNVI

-2664 YMYSFS
+2664 YFYSFS
-2670 EHNIE
+2670 EHSIE

-2687 TNNAKNMAIPNMF
+2687 TNYTKDMTIPSMY
-2700 NIKNMKCFI
+2700 NIKNMKCFV
-2709 GVFNEPFESVVLE
+2709 GVFNEPFENVALE
-2722 KHLINNITPGKY
+2722 KHQINNITPGKS

-2755 LLNVL
+2755 LLNGL
-2760 NNNNN
+2760 NNN
-2765 KQNIGHT
+2765 KKNIGNT
-2772 YYHNVLSIYPKYI
+2772 YHHNVLSIYPKYI
-2785 IQNETQIDICMFSI
+2785 IQNETEIDICMFSI
-2799 FNEYEIYKIERSS
+2799 YNEYETYKIERSS
-2812 TKVINTIMDSGNK
+2812 TKVLNTIMDSGNK
-2825 NHLLFFFKI
+2825 NYLPFFFKI

-2841 NNYLDVCGPINIA
+2841 NNYLDACGPINIA

-2869 LASSTSQNKQIKSN
+2869 LASSTSQNKQIKSSP
-2883 HHFLNLKF
+2883 HFLNLKF
-2891 RIHKGEK
+2891 RVHKGEK

-2916 HKSNNKKLEKYIT
+2916 HKSNKKKLEKYIT

-2951 KYIEKSDEIKKIY
+2951 KYIEKNDDIKKIY
-2964 IYNNTDSGVIV
+2964 IYNNTDFGAIV
-2975 DIMHYIELAYIIKN
+2975 DIMHYIELVYIIKN

-2996 GIKLAEIESANFSGL
+2996 GIKLSEIESANFSGL
-3011 SNSYDKDST
+3011 NNSYDKDST
-3020 EQYHSL
+3020 EMYHSL

-3047 DDNTFEKITKDDI
+3047 DNNTFEKITKDDI

-3066 KHLIHEYLKKNKENF
+3066 KHLIHEYLKKNKKNF
-3081 RYLKKNSMLFFP
+3081 RYLKNNSILFLP

-3119 RISLEKKIN
+3119 RISLENKIN

-3180 DNKQNTPQDNPIKTK
+3180 DNKQNKPQDKQIKTK
-3195 KIHTKKIAKHYNIDM
+3195 KIHTKKGARHQNIDI
-3210 CIRSNH
+3210 CTSSNQ
-3216 AEKVQNTFF
+3216 AEKVHDNFL

-3238 MKRFDKSITPSL
+3238 MKRFNKSITPSL
-3250 ERIDKLDISQNDSL
+3250 ERIDKLDMSQNGEL
-3264 LCRLKRRVSV
+3264 LCRLKSKGSV
-3274 KNTNLSKIQKD
+3274 KNTNISRMQKD
-3285 EKGIIMYPMNYTTFT
+3285 EKCKIVCTANCKTFA
-3300 KYNKNCRNVNKKK
+3300 KYDKNCVNGNERK
-3313 KVSRFIHHISKDVI
+3313 KVSRFIHHISKDVT
-3327 FSEHLKKKKIIF
+3327 FYEHSKKKIIIF
-3339 SSQNEKKIKNSNCHV
+3339 SSQNEKKKKNSNCHI

-3367 VLIKN
+3367 ILIKN
-3372 VDISKQYYSDKRIMP
+3372 VDISKQYYSDKRIMS

-3402 NENNDMP
+3402 NENNNIS
-3409 YEERFSKYLFKKKK
+3409 YEERFNKYLFKKKK
-3423 NAHIYTISLTNLYFY
+3423 NAHIYTISLTNLNFY

-3443 INSSITQNR
+3443 INSSTTQNR

-3474 FKSWKNS
+3474 FKSLENRV
-3481 LVDEKGDNNLKQ
+3481 LDEKGDKHVKQ
-3493 TNENK
+3493 NNENK
-3498 FITFDLIYK
+3498 FITLDIIYK
-3507 SNFNSLH
+3507 MSFNSLVV
-3514 IQKFELLFFC
+3514 QKFELLFFC

-3552 RNGKGRNELL
+3552 RNAKSRNELL
-3562 LLFNQINGSP
+3562 LFSPINENPSR
-3572 NKERR
+3572 ERR
-3577 IDKILKLQSKYA
+3577 IDKILKFQSKYA
-3589 RQAFKVNTFYKTL
+3589 RNAFKVNTFYETL
-3602 CNVNNKGKERKIK
+3602 CNVNNKEKERKIK

-3644 DELFKTKNKDIDDDS
+3644 DELFKTKKKNLDDDS

-3713 FFYMTKMNIINKY
+3713 FFYMTKMNTINKY
-3726 IYNYSNFF
+3726 IHNYSNFF
-3734 NQFMEK
+3734 NQFMDK

-3753 KYITN
+3753 KYITH
-3758 EIHEKSNVYLENIN
+3758 ELHEKSNVYLENIN
-3772 IFTSPLGVQD
+3772 IFTSPLGLQD
-3782 GLKENYQPKQVR
+3782 GVREFYQPKQVR
-3794 KKTETLSIIN
+3794 KQNEALSIIN
-3804 AVENGLENNYGKIS
+3804 VDENSLEKDYGMVD
-3818 TRLKGKRSKRT
+3818 TPLKGKRSKRT
-3829 QSEQTKR
+3829 QSDQTKR
-3836 RKHAQDENSNIYN
+3836 SKRTQDENNNIYN
-3849 SRDRQLFTNFEDM
+3849 DENKQFFTNFEDM
-3862 AVLSDSNYC
+3862 VVLSDSNYC
-3871 ICRKKKLKINK
+3871 ICRKKKLKINR
-3882 INNKLFYFNNDKK
+3882 INNKLYYFNNDKK

-3901 SQTNYNNID
+3901 SQVNYNNID
-3910 TNKSDEKFKEIYQ
+3910 PNKNDEKFKEIYKADQ
-3923 ANQNNNNIWNYKEA
+3923 KNDIIWNPKEA

-3946 SSNFN
+3946 STNFN

-3970 YLYDND
+3970 YLYDNN

-3982 KKKIILDYFYEK
+3982 KKKIILDYFCEN
-3994 VQNSPQDTKQEPP
+3994 VQSSPQDTKPEPP
-4007 DEIQRKTNEIGL
+4007 DETQRKTNEIGL

-4024 FITIYKKGQIKYDS
+4024 FATIYKKGQIKYDS
-4038 GPFRICNPLDIPL
+4038 GPFRICNPLDMPL
-4051 VKGVVIENYLK
+4051 VKGVVIENYVK

-4068 LLIFCDEYI
+4068 LLLFCDEYI

-4134 VLFKKKIKN
+4134 VLFKKKMKN